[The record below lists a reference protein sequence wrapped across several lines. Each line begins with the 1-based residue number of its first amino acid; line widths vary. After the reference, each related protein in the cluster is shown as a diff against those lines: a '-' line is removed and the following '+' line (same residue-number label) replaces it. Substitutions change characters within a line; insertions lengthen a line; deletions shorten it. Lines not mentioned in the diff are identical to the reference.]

1 MRIVPGQKDEDE
13 AAITPEVLVLDEA
26 ALRAVTDPWER
37 ARLAAELATHLQ
49 QRATAVLDVRRDAV
63 RELVVKWGAARSR
76 VARYL
81 GLTPTRIGQLVG
93 VVSPAECHR
102 CGDSTS
108 KEVTV
113 A

>member
-49 QRATAVLDVRRDAV
+49 QRATSVSPLLASVSWWAWFRPSSAT
-63 RELVVKWGAARSR
+63 GAATAPPRR
-76 VARYL
+76 
-81 GLTPTRIGQLVG
+81 
-93 VVSPAECHR
+93 
-102 CGDSTS
+102 
-108 KEVTV
+108 
-113 A
+113 